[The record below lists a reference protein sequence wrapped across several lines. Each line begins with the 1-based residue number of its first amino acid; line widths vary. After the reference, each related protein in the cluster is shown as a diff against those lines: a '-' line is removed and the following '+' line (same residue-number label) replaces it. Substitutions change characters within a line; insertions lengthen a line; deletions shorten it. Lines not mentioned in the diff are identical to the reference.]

1 MKRIIYCLL
10 LLAGSLF
17 FFSCKMQQD
26 RKEPAPGIF
35 TGKEGE
41 IKLVVLDPGHFHASL
56 LQKFP
61 QKQVNDT
68 VFVYA
73 PEGVNSSVLASI
85 AGLTVDENLQ
95 PGSELSIQA
104 GLSRKLIKEGRQC
117 CPSLPEISEKTD

>member
-73 PEGVNSSVLASI
+73 PGGSELDQYLASI
-85 AGLTVDENLQ
+85 EGYNSRSEN
-95 PGSELSIQA
+95 PTAWIGIVYSVR
-104 GLSRKLIKEGRQC
+104 LSRKDDKGEERQC
-117 CPSLPEISEKTD
+117 CHPCRK